1 MIILKTADEIASMQR
16 AGQIVAEALWRAG
29 AALCAGLR
37 TIEIDTIVAAC
48 FASHGATPPGLPPF
62 LAAASVCVNDE
73 VAHGLPGERRLA
85 MGDIVS
91 VDTACRFDGWCADAA
106 WTWIVG
112 EGTREARGL
121 VTAGRQ
127 VLERAVTACR
137 TGVLW
142 YAVADEIEAFV
153 RQRGCSLVEAGVGH
167 GIGRELHEDPQ
178 VPNRAAEARRSGLRL
193 ETGLTLAIEPT
204 LTTGSGQVRRAA
216 NGWTLATA
224 DRRPAVHFEHTVA
237 ITANGPLVLTAGI
250 ESWPPGGGQ

>member
-29 AALCAGLR
+29 AAVCSGLR
-37 TIEIDTIVAAC
+37 TVEIDNIVAAC
-48 FASHGATPPGLPPF
+48 FASHGAAPLLPGSPGPPLF
-62 LAAASVCVNDE
+62 RASASVCVNDE
-73 VAHGLPGERRLA
+73 VGHGIPGERRLA
-85 MGDIVS
+85 TGDVVS

-112 EGTREARGL
+112 EGTAEARGL

-127 VLERAVTACR
+127 VLERAVAACR
-137 TGVLW
+137 TGILW
-142 YAVADEIEAFV
+142 SGVADEIEASI
-153 RQRGCSLVEAGVGH
+153 RERGCSLVEAGVGH

-178 VPNRAAEARRSGLRL
+178 VPNRATEARRSGLRL

-204 LTTGSGQVRRAA
+204 LTTGSGQVRRAT
-216 NGWTLATA
+216 NGLTLVTA

-250 ESWPPGGGQ
+250 ES